1 MVAEATTTTP
11 TRKRLSKTDR
21 QRLKGKFTPVPLLVR
36 LKARNL
42 YLVQGLGH
50 KEIASQTG
58 LTEEGS
64 QQLASREGWVALRR
78 ERKKHLLAA
87 QDARLEAAHSEVL
100 DAIAD
105 VSAQHAVQ
113 GLDRVGKA
121 LESKGKFA
129 ARDFQSWTGGVKNLV
144 SIMREIK
151 APQNDSPGS
160 GATLNMF
167 ILRVG
172 DQAKPAN
179 AAQEAIEAAPK
190 EINVTASA
198 VQPKA

>member
-1 MVAEATTTTP
+1 MVAQAP
-11 TRKRLSKTDR
+11 
-21 QRLKGKFTPVPLLVR
+21 LKKSDKHAPRERANGKWKQLPLLVR

-42 YLVQGLGH
+42 YLVQGLSH
-50 KEIASQTG
+50 AEIAQACGITTQASYK
-58 LTEEGS
+58 
-64 QQLASREGWVALRR
+64 LASREGWASL
-78 ERKKHLLAA
+78 KKGQKQNLLAK
-87 QDARLEAAHSEVL
+87 QDARMEETHGEVL

-151 APQNDSPGS
+151 APQNDAPGS

-179 AAQEAIEAAPK
+179 AAQEAMEAAPK

-198 VQPKA
+198 VQDAAQAKA